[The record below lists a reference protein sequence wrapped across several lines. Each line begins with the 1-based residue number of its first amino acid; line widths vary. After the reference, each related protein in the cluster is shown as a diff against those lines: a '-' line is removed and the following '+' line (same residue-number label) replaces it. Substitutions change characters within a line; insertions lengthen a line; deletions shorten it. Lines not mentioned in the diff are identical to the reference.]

1 MRWSLNK
8 SMILPGSTI
17 GVLGG
22 GQLGRMFVAA
32 ARTMGYKT
40 VVLDSDKNSPAG
52 LIADKHICA
61 GYEDDAGLKEMAEL
75 CDAVTT
81 EFENVPA
88 ASLRKLSESC
98 FVSPSAEAVEIAQNR
113 GREKAY
119 AQQAGLE
126 TTPFKTILTADDI
139 VAAIDTTGFP
149 AILKLSSL
157 GYDGKGQAIVRSAIE
172 VENKFK
178 EFGSVECVL
187 EKMLDLKQEVSVI
200 LGRNAEGDVS
210 VFPVSENVHVNGIL
224 HTSTVP
230 ANVSKQI
237 TTQAQEQAMALANS
251 MNYVGILA
259 VEFFITG
266 NDRLVFNEMAPRPH
280 NSGHYTLDATVTS
293 QFEQQVRTLC
303 GLPTGDGR
311 LISPVVMVNMLGDL
325 WPVQWAAIVNQPNIK
340 LHLYGKQE
348 ARPGR
353 KMGHY
358 NVLAETPEKALET
371 AEQVFQQLN

>member
-1 MRWSLNK
+1 MSNN
-8 SMILPGSTI
+8 MILPGATI

-22 GQLGRMFVAA
+22 GQLGRMFVVA

-40 VVLDSDKNSPAG
+40 VVLDPDKDSPAG
-52 LIADKHICA
+52 LIADQHICSD
-61 GYEDDAGLKEMAEL
+61 YEDAAGLAQMAVL

-88 ASLRKLSESC
+88 DSLRALAKSC

-113 GREKAY
+113 GREKNY
-119 AQQAGLE
+119 ARQAGLE
-126 TTPFKTILTADDI
+126 TAPFKTILSADDI
-139 VAAIDTTGFP
+139 AAAAEITGFP

-157 GYDGKGQAIVRSAIE
+157 GYDGKGQAIVNSVDEITE
-172 VENKFK
+172 KFK
-178 EFGSVECVL
+178 EFASVECVL

-200 LGRNAEGDVS
+200 LGRNSDGDVA
-210 VFPVSENVHVNGIL
+210 VFPVAENVHVNGIL

-230 ANVSKQI
+230 ANVSAEI
-237 TTQAQEQAMALANS
+237 TEQARALAKALADS
-251 MNYVGILA
+251 LNYVGILA

-266 NDRLVFNEMAPRPH
+266 DNRLVFNEMAPRPH

-293 QFEQQVRTLC
+293 QYEQQVRSLC
-303 GLPTGDGR
+303 GLPVGDAR
-311 LISPVVMVNMLGDL
+311 LTSAVVMVNLLGDL
-325 WPVQWAAIVNQPNIK
+325 WPLDWTKLLAEKGLK
-340 LHLYGKQE
+340 LHLYGKEE

-358 NVLAETPEKALET
+358 NVLAESVGQAKEIADN
-371 AEQVFQQLN
+371 VFKIIS

>member
-1 MRWSLNK
+1 MMK
-8 SMILPGSTI
+8 SGAILPGATI

-22 GQLGRMFVAA
+22 GQLGRMFVVA

-52 LIADKHICA
+52 LIADHHICA
-61 GYEDDAGLKEMAEL
+61 GYEDAAGLQQMAEL

-88 ASLRKLSESC
+88 TSLRKLAETC

-113 GREKAY
+113 GREKNY
-119 AQQAGLE
+119 ALQAGLE
-126 TTPFKTILTADDI
+126 TTPFKTILSADDI
-139 VAAIDTTGFP
+139 QSAVTTTGFP

-157 GYDGKGQAIVRSAIE
+157 GYDGKGQAIVRSAEE
-172 VENKFK
+172 VETKFK

-200 LGRNAEGDVS
+200 LGRNAEGDVA

-230 ANVSKQI
+230 ANASTDI
-237 TTQAQEQAMALANS
+237 TEQARELAKALADS
-251 MNYVGILA
+251 MDYVGILA
-259 VEFFITG
+259 VEFFITE
-266 NDRLVFNEMAPRPH
+266 DDCLIFNEMAPRPH

-293 QFEQQVRTLC
+293 QYEQQVRCLC
-303 GLPTGDGR
+303 GLPVGDPAQT
-311 LISPVVMVNMLGDL
+311 SPVVMVNLLGDL
-325 WPVQWAAIVNQPNIK
+325 WPIDWMNLLSEDGLK
-340 LHLYGKQE
+340 LHLYGKEE

-358 NVLAETPEKALET
+358 NVLAESIDEATEIAERVFEKII
-371 AEQVFQQLN
+371 

>member
-1 MRWSLNK
+1 
-8 SMILPGSTI
+8 MILPGATI

-22 GQLGRMFVAA
+22 GQLGRMFVVA

-52 LIADKHICA
+52 LIADHHICA
-61 GYEDDAGLKEMAEL
+61 GYEDLTGLKEMAEL

-88 ASLRKLSESC
+88 ASLRILSESC

-119 AQQAGLE
+119 ALQAGLE
-126 TTPFKTILTADDI
+126 TAPFKTILSATDI
-139 VAAIDTTGFP
+139 AEAIEVTDFP

-157 GYDGKGQAIVRSAIE
+157 GYDGKGQAIVRSIE
-172 VENKFK
+172 EVKEKFN

-200 LGRNAEGDVS
+200 LGRNADGDVS

-230 ANVSKQI
+230 AKVSEQL
-237 TTQAQEQAMALANS
+237 TAQAQEQAMALANS

-266 NDRLVFNEMAPRPH
+266 NDRLIFNEMAPRTH

-311 LISPVVMVNMLGDL
+311 LTSPVVMVNMLGDL
-325 WPVQWAAIVNQPNIK
+325 WPVQWTAIVNQSNIK
-340 LHLYGKQE
+340 LHLYGKE
-348 ARPGR
+348 DARPGR

-358 NVLAETPEKALET
+358 NVLSETSEMALET
-371 AEQVFQQLN
+371 AEQVFKQLN

>member
-1 MRWSLNK
+1 M
-8 SMILPGSTI
+8 MILPGSTI

-22 GQLGRMFVAA
+22 GQLGLMFVSA

-52 LIADKHICA
+52 LIADQHICA
-61 GYEDDAGLKEMAEL
+61 GYEDPAGLKKMAEL

-88 ASLRKLSESC
+88 ASLRILAETT
-98 FVSPSAEAVEIAQNR
+98 FVSPSAESVEIAQNR
-113 GREKAY
+113 GREKNY
-119 AQQAGLE
+119 ARQAGLE
-126 TTPFKTILTADDI
+126 TTPFETILSVEDI
-139 VAAIDTTGFP
+139 EKAVATTGFP
-149 AILKLSSL
+149 SILKLSSL
-157 GYDGKGQAIVRSAIE
+157 GYDGKGQAIVNSVEE
-172 VENKFK
+172 VKKKFE

-200 LGRNAEGDVS
+200 LGRNADGDVS

-230 ANVSKQI
+230 ANVSDEV
-237 TTQAQEQAMALANS
+237 TGRAQEQAMALANT
-251 MNYVGILA
+251 MDYTGILT
-259 VEFFITG
+259 VEFFVTAD
-266 NDRLVFNEMAPRPH
+266 NKLVFNEMAPRPH

-293 QFEQQVRTLC
+293 QFEQQVRCLC
-303 GLPTGDGR
+303 GLPAGNGQLT
-311 LISPVVMVNMLGDL
+311 SPVVMVNLLGDL
-325 WPVQWAAIVNQPNIK
+325 WPVDWKKIYAEQSLK
-340 LHLYGKQE
+340 LHLYGKEE

-358 NVLAETPEKALET
+358 NVLAETPVQAKEIAEKIFKEIS
-371 AEQVFQQLN
+371 

>member
-1 MRWSLNK
+1 MMK
-8 SMILPGSTI
+8 SGVVLPGATI

-22 GQLGRMFVAA
+22 GQLGRMFVVA

-40 VVLDSDKNSPAG
+40 VVLDSDENSPAG
-52 LIADKHICA
+52 LIADHHICA
-61 GYEDDAGLKEMAEL
+61 GYEDAAGLQQMAEL

-88 ASLRKLSESC
+88 TSLRKLAETC

-113 GREKAY
+113 GREKNY
-119 AQQAGLE
+119 ALQAGLE
-126 TTPFKTILTADDI
+126 TTPFKTILSADDI
-139 VAAIDTTGFP
+139 QSAVTTTGFP

-157 GYDGKGQAIVRSAIE
+157 GYDGKGQAIVRSAEE
-172 VENKFK
+172 VETKFK

-200 LGRNAEGDVS
+200 LGRNAEGDVA

-230 ANVSKQI
+230 ANAATDI
-237 TTQAQEQAMALANS
+237 TEQARELAKALADS
-251 MNYVGILA
+251 MDYVGILA
-259 VEFFITG
+259 VEFFITQD
-266 NDRLVFNEMAPRPH
+266 DRLIFNEMAPRPH

-293 QFEQQVRTLC
+293 QYEQQVRCLC
-303 GLPTGDGR
+303 GLPVGDAAQT
-311 LISPVVMVNMLGDL
+311 SPVVMVNLLGDL
-325 WPVQWAAIVNQPNIK
+325 WPIDWMNLLSEDGLK
-340 LHLYGKQE
+340 LHLYGKEE

-358 NVLAETPEKALET
+358 NVLAESTEQATEIAKAVFEKIS
-371 AEQVFQQLN
+371 

>member
-1 MRWSLNK
+1 MIK
-8 SMILPGSTI
+8 SEMILPGATI

-22 GQLGRMFVAA
+22 GQLGRMFVVA

-52 LIADKHICA
+52 LIADQHICT
-61 GYEDDAGLKEMAEL
+61 GYEDEAGLKQMAEI

-88 ASLRKLSESC
+88 ASLRLLSKSC
-98 FVSPSAEAVEIAQNR
+98 FVSPSAESVEIAQNR
-113 GREKAY
+113 GREKDY
-119 AQQAGLE
+119 ARQAGLE
-126 TTPFKTILTADDI
+126 TTPFKTIFSASDI
-139 VAAIDTTGFP
+139 ASAVEITGFP
-149 AILKLSSL
+149 SIIKLSSL
-157 GYDGKGQAIVRSAIE
+157 GYDGKGQAIVRSTEE

-200 LGRNAEGDVS
+200 LGRNADGDVS
-210 VFPVSENVHVNGIL
+210 VFPVAENVHVNGIL

-230 ANVSKQI
+230 ANISEEV
-237 TTQAQEQAMALANS
+237 TAQAQKQAMALANS

-259 VEFFITG
+259 VEFFVTG
-266 NDRLVFNEMAPRPH
+266 DDHLVFNEMAPRPH

-293 QFEQQVRTLC
+293 QYEQQVRSLC
-303 GLPTGDGR
+303 GLPTGDAS
-311 LISPVVMVNMLGDL
+311 LTSPVVMVNLLGDL
-325 WPVQWAAIVNQPNIK
+325 WPVDWSELMSVNNLK
-340 LHLYGKQE
+340 LHMYGKEE

-358 NVLAETPEKALET
+358 NVLADSTVT
-371 AEQVFQQLN
+371 ATKIAESVFNKLK

>member
-1 MRWSLNK
+1 
-8 SMILPGSTI
+8 MILPGATI

-22 GQLGRMFVAA
+22 GQLGRMFVVA

-52 LIADKHICA
+52 LIADQHICA
-61 GYEDDAGLKEMAEL
+61 AYDDQAGLIKMAEL

-88 ASLRKLSESC
+88 ASLRKLSENC
-98 FVSPSAEAVEIAQNR
+98 IVSPSAEAVEIVQNR
-113 GREKAY
+113 GREKNY
-119 AQQAGLE
+119 ALQAGLE
-126 TTPFKTILTADDI
+126 TTPFKTILSVDDI
-139 VAAIDTTGFP
+139 SDAIKTTGFP

-157 GYDGKGQAIVRSAIE
+157 GYDGKGQAIVRSLE
-172 VENKFK
+172 DVVSKFE

-200 LGRNAEGDVS
+200 LGRNTEGDVS
-210 VFPVSENVHVNGIL
+210 VFPVSENVHINGIL

-230 ANVSKQI
+230 ANISEEVTEK
-237 TTQAQEQAMALANS
+237 AQKQAMALAKA
-251 MNYVGILA
+251 MDYVGILT
-259 VEFFITG
+259 VEFFITT
-266 NDRLVFNEMAPRPH
+266 DDKLVFNEMAPRPH

-303 GLPTGDGR
+303 GLPTGDAA
-311 LISPVVMVNMLGDL
+311 LISSVVMVNLLGDL
-325 WPVQWAAIVNQPNIK
+325 WPVDWSLAFAENALK
-340 LHLYGKQE
+340 LHLYGKEE

-358 NVLAETPEKALET
+358 NVLAESTEKAKFI
-371 AEQVFQQLN
+371 AESVFNKIT

>member
-1 MRWSLNK
+1 MMK
-8 SMILPGSTI
+8 SGAILPGATI

-52 LIADKHICA
+52 LIADHHICA
-61 GYEDDAGLKEMAEL
+61 GYEDTAGLQKMAEL

-88 ASLRKLSESC
+88 TSLRKLAETC

-113 GREKAY
+113 GREKDY
-119 AQQAGLE
+119 ALQAGLE
-126 TTPFKTILTADDI
+126 TTPFKTILSADDI
-139 VAAIDTTGFP
+139 QAAVTKTGFP

-157 GYDGKGQAIVRSAIE
+157 GYDGKGQAIVRSADE
-172 VENKFK
+172 VETKFK

-200 LGRNAEGDVS
+200 LGRNAEGEVS

-230 ANVSKQI
+230 ANASTEI
-237 TTQAQEQAMALANS
+237 TEQARKLAKALADS
-251 MNYVGILA
+251 MDYVGILA

-266 NDRLVFNEMAPRPH
+266 DDRLIFNEMAPRPH

-293 QFEQQVRTLC
+293 QYEQQVRCLC
-303 GLPTGDGR
+303 GLPVGDAAQT
-311 LISPVVMVNMLGDL
+311 SPVVMVNLLGDL
-325 WPVQWAAIVNQPNIK
+325 WPINWMSLLSENGLK
-340 LHLYGKQE
+340 LHLYGKEE

-358 NVLAETPEKALET
+358 NVLAESTDQATEIALS
-371 AEQVFQQLN
+371 VFKKLT